1 MSIKGNTYLGVRQQ
15 DVRVV
20 VVLLC
25 KVGAHL
31 YEERRA
37 RVGFELKHLRDR
49 DSVWHPAVELLQLPL
64 QFLFRQFLHVPF
76 IPRNALPP
84 RATIHCSAMQILAA
98 YFTAEELTTAGIV
111 LLKLGFGA
119 VLGGAIGWER
129 ELSGRPAGT
138 RTHMLVVVGVILFA
152 ETSRLFPSE
161 DPSRI
166 AAQIV
171 TGIGFLGA
179 GTILRMGTQIR
190 GLTTAA
196 SIWAA
201 AAIGMAVSVGGSLL
215 IVAPV
220 ATVLTILTLTM
231 VERLEE
237 RFARKGARK
246 LQVTLAALASAPQV
260 TETLLRIAPDLR
272 SVSFNRAGNQVVAMF
287 HVIDAQENLP
297 LRLAELDSVESAR
310 WID

>member
-1 MSIKGNTYLGVRQQ
+1 MET
-15 DVRVV
+15 
-20 VVLLC
+20 
-25 KVGAHL
+25 
-31 YEERRA
+31 
-37 RVGFELKHLRDR
+37 
-49 DSVWHPAVELLQLPL
+49 
-64 QFLFRQFLHVPF
+64 
-76 IPRNALPP
+76 
-84 RATIHCSAMQILAA
+84 LAA
-98 YFTAEELTTAGIV
+98 FLTIEDLTTAGIV

-129 ELSGRPAGT
+129 EISGRPAGT

-152 ETSRLFPSE
+152 ETSQFFPSD

-201 AAIGMAVSVGGSLL
+201 AAIGMAVSVGGPLL

-220 ATVLTILTLTM
+220 ATVLTILTLTV
-231 VERLEE
+231 VEKAEE
-237 RFARKGARK
+237 RFARKGTRR
-246 LQVTLAALASAPQV
+246 LQVTVAALANTPQV
-260 TETLLRIAPDLR
+260 TDAIVSVVPDLR
-272 SVSFNRAGNQVVAMF
+272 NVSFNRIGNQVVATF
-287 HVIDAQENLP
+287 RVSNAPEDLP
-297 LRLAELDSVESAR
+297 LRLADLESVESAR
-310 WID
+310 WVD

>member
-1 MSIKGNTYLGVRQQ
+1 
-15 DVRVV
+15 
-20 VVLLC
+20 
-25 KVGAHL
+25 
-31 YEERRA
+31 
-37 RVGFELKHLRDR
+37 
-49 DSVWHPAVELLQLPL
+49 
-64 QFLFRQFLHVPF
+64 
-76 IPRNALPP
+76 
-84 RATIHCSAMQILAA
+84 MQPLAA
-98 YFTAEELTTAGIV
+98 FITVEDLSLAGMV

-152 ETSRLFPSE
+152 EASRLFPSG

-201 AAIGMAVSVGGSLL
+201 AAIGMAVSVGGALL

-220 ATVLTILTLTM
+220 ATVLTILTLTV
-231 VERLEE
+231 VERVEE
-237 RFARKGARK
+237 RFARKGARR

-260 TETLLRIAPDLR
+260 TDAILRIAPDLR
-272 SVSFNRAGNQVVAMF
+272 NVSMSRIGNQVVATF
-287 HVIDAQENLP
+287 RVSDAPEDLP
-297 LRLAELDSVESAR
+297 LRLAELESVESAR
-310 WID
+310 WVD

>member
-1 MSIKGNTYLGVRQQ
+1 ML
-15 DVRVV
+15 
-20 VVLLC
+20 
-25 KVGAHL
+25 
-31 YEERRA
+31 
-37 RVGFELKHLRDR
+37 
-49 DSVWHPAVELLQLPL
+49 
-64 QFLFRQFLHVPF
+64 
-76 IPRNALPP
+76 
-84 RATIHCSAMQILAA
+84 AMGDWLTVDDLVAA
-98 YFTAEELTTAGIV
+98 WVI

-152 ETSRLFPSE
+152 ETSRLFSSDG

-201 AAIGMAVSVGGSLL
+201 AAIGMAVSVGGALL
-215 IVAPV
+215 IVAPI
-220 ATVLTILTLTM
+220 ATALTILTLTL

-237 RFARKGARK
+237 RFARKGARR
-246 LQVTLAALASAPQV
+246 LQVSFEEDTDSSEV
-260 TETLLRIAPDLR
+260 TKAVFTHVKDVR
-272 SVSFNRAGNQVVAMF
+272 SVTFNRVGSQVFATFRVFDPAE
-287 HVIDAQENLP
+287 DLP
-297 LRLAELDSVESAR
+297 LLLANIKGVESAR
-310 WID
+310 FLD

>member
-1 MSIKGNTYLGVRQQ
+1 M
-15 DVRVV
+15 
-20 VVLLC
+20 
-25 KVGAHL
+25 
-31 YEERRA
+31 
-37 RVGFELKHLRDR
+37 
-49 DSVWHPAVELLQLPL
+49 
-64 QFLFRQFLHVPF
+64 
-76 IPRNALPP
+76 
-84 RATIHCSAMQILAA
+84 
-98 YFTAEELTTAGIV
+98 TAWVV

-152 ETSRLFPSE
+152 ETSRLFPSG

-201 AAIGMAVSVGGSLL
+201 AAIGMAVSVGGALL

-220 ATVLTILTLTM
+220 ATILTILTLTL
-231 VERLEE
+231 VEKLEE
-237 RFARKGARK
+237 RFARKGVRR
-246 LQVTLAALASAPQV
+246 LQVSFREEADAGEV
-260 TETLLRIAPDLR
+260 TQAVLSHTQNIR
-272 SVSFNRAGNQVVAMF
+272 SVTFNRVGTQVFATFRVF
-287 HVIDAQENLP
+287 DASEDLP
-297 LRLAELDSVESAR
+297 LRLANVSGVESAR
-310 WID
+310 FLD

>member
-1 MSIKGNTYLGVRQQ
+1 ME
-15 DVRVV
+15 DV
-20 VVLLC
+20 
-25 KVGAHL
+25 
-31 YEERRA
+31 
-37 RVGFELKHLRDR
+37 
-49 DSVWHPAVELLQLPL
+49 S
-64 QFLFRQFLHVPF
+64 
-76 IPRNALPP
+76 
-84 RATIHCSAMQILAA
+84 
-98 YFTAEELTTAGIV
+98 TAGIV

-138 RTHMLVVVGVILFA
+138 RTHMLVVVGVILFS
-152 ETSRLFPSE
+152 ETSRLFPSQ

-201 AAIGMAVSVGGSLL
+201 AAIGMAVSVGGALL

-220 ATVLTILTLTM
+220 ATILTILTLTV
-231 VERLEE
+231 VERVEE
-237 RFARKGARK
+237 RFARKGVRK
-246 LQVTLAALASAPQV
+246 LQITLAALASTPQV
-260 TETLLRIAPDLR
+260 TDAILRMAPDLR
-272 SVSFNRAGNQVVAMF
+272 NVSFSRIGNHVVATF
-287 HVIDAQENLP
+287 RVSDAPEDLP
-297 LRLAELDSVESAR
+297 LRLAELESLESAR
-310 WID
+310 WVD